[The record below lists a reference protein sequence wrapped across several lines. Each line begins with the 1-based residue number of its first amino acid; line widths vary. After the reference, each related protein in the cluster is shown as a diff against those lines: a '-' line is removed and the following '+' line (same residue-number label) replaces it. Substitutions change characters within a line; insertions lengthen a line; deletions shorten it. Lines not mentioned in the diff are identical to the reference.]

1 MIRLIA
7 SDVDGTLLRGNETAI
22 SSDMLHHIARLQQK
36 GILFCP
42 ASGRQYDS
50 LRRLFGPVAG
60 ELYYL
65 CGNGSMLYGPGNPGP
80 VLAQSVMERESSLA
94 LCREILAVPE
104 YELVVFG
111 VHNHFLFPKRDDIVH
126 RVHHFIGS
134 NVILLKNPDE
144 ISEDILKVSVYCR
157 SGGTYAA
164 AHMPDHWAKT
174 FLMAVAGDNWLDYTA
189 SDKGSALRSLCKH
202 LGITSDEVMAF
213 GDNFNDV
220 SMLEWASR
228 PYIMDTSVSQLRNRF
243 PQCSRVE
250 DVLSQL

>member
-7 SDVDGTLLRGNETAI
+7 SDVDGTLLRGDETAI
-22 SSDMLHHIARLQQK
+22 SPDVLRHIARLQKK

-65 CGNGSMLYGPGNPGP
+65 CGNGSMLYGPGSPGP
-80 VLAQSVMERESSLA
+80 VLAQSVMEREASLA
-94 LCREILAVPE
+94 LCREILAVTE

-111 VHNHFLFPKRDDIVH
+111 IHNHFLFPKHPDIVQ

-134 NVILLKNPDE
+134 NVILLNDPEE

-157 SGGTYAA
+157 SGGAYAA
-164 AHMPDHWAKT
+164 AHMPDHWAQT

-189 SDKGSALRSLCKH
+189 SDKGSALRRLCSH
-202 LGITSDEVMAF
+202 LGIAADEVMAF

-220 SMLEWASR
+220 SMLEWAGQS
-228 PYIMDTSVSQLRNRF
+228 YIMDTSVPELRCRF
-243 PQCSRVE
+243 PQCRQVE
-250 DVLSQL
+250 DILSEL